1 MRLSRRTNTI
11 ILWIISIGLLVG
23 MVITFTPTLGA
34 LSGQGRDTS
43 TPALTVNGETI
54 SELELAQARQS
65 SAIFSVV
72 QEGPVAED
80 LELLLVDSLVR
91 QEVLRQA
98 AARQRVG
105 NGEVRAELEAFRER
119 NGVAGRNNDEAY
131 LRLIGGAGYTDATF
145 RDYLRQQ
152 LQVRAYQQEI
162 TEGIEVTEAE
172 VEGFYRVNQDAYRTD
187 PRVVARQIVVEDE
200 ASAQELR
207 LRALDGE
214 PFAELA
220 REASVE
226 RADQGGAVG
235 GEEPQPVGRPAFPT
249 AVADQVFALSAP
261 GLTPVVENAGRYY
274 LVQVEEIVAA
284 QPRPLEEVRD
294 QVREDALAA
303 KQQAALDRRIEELV
317 REAEVS
323 VPEASELSYDD
334 PLVATVGDAE
344 IHASELVRATYTNP
358 QIQQALGPQSASL
371 IVDFFKPSILQQLV
385 DRELAV
391 QGAERLETTFF
402 GSDALI
408 AQSALDWVARDVEVE
423 AAEIEAFYQ
432 ANLDRYTVPAR
443 ADVLRVGFG
452 DAEAATDYRRTLLNG
467 AEPEAAADVAG
478 AAVEDLGTVR
488 PGQLDAP
495 LDAALFQTEAFETL
509 PEDPR
514 AVSDVLVLEEP
525 AEEAATQSEP
535 EVEAPAGDEPAG
547 QAPADDAAAGEDAT
561 SEDAEADAGDGG
573 AADGDAPAD
582 AEADA
587 ASAPGDADPADARP
601 APTVTRHVVLVALR
615 TPERVRPLS
624 EVRADVARTVRAQ
637 QRQEAQR
644 EWLEGLRE
652 EIEVETLLASV
663 PAATPPGTPGGA
675 DGQAAEEGAG
685 DPDGEAAAADEAA
698 EQDGADG
705 DEAPTTD

>member
-65 SAIFSVV
+65 SPIFSVV

-105 NGEVRAELEAFRER
+105 NGQVRAELEAFRER

-162 TEGIEVTEAE
+162 TEGIEVADAE
-172 VEGFYRVNQDAYRTD
+172 VEAFYRVNQDAYRTD

-214 PFAELA
+214 PFAQLA

-226 RADQGGAVG
+226 RAEQGGAVG

-274 LVQVEEIVAA
+274 LVRVEELVPAE
-284 QPRPLEEVRD
+284 PRPLEEVRE

-303 KQQAALDRRIEELV
+303 KQQAELDRRIEELV
-317 REAEVS
+317 REAEVT
-323 VPEASELSYDD
+323 VPEESELSYAD

-358 QIQQALGPQSASL
+358 QIQQALGPQTASL
-371 IVDFFKPSILQQLV
+371 IADFFKPSILQQLV

-391 QGAERLETTFF
+391 QGAERLEATFF

-423 AAEIEAFYQ
+423 DAEIETFYQ

-452 DAEAATDYRRTLLNG
+452 DAEAATAYRRTLLDG
-467 AEPEAAADVAG
+467 AEPEAAAEEGG
-478 AAVEDLGTVR
+478 ATVEDLGTVR
-488 PGQLDAP
+488 QGQLDAP
-495 LDAALFQTEAFETL
+495 LDAALFQTEAFEPL

-525 AEEAATQSEP
+525 AEEAATEPATEPEP

-547 QAPADDAAAGEDAT
+547 EAAADEDAT
-561 SEDAEADAGDGG
+561 GEDGPGEDVAADAEDGDAASGDPGS
-573 AADGDAPAD
+573 AADGPDGAEPAD
-582 AEADA
+582 APSSDA
-587 ASAPGDADPADARP
+587 QP

-624 EVRADVARTVRAQ
+624 EVRADVEQTVRAQ
-637 QRQEAQR
+637 ERQEAQR

-652 EIEVETLLASV
+652 EIEVETLLASA
-663 PAATPPGTPGGA
+663 PAAPPQDAAGG
-675 DGQAAEEGAG
+675 EEAPSVEGSE
-685 DPDGEAAAADEAA
+685 GEAAAEEDAA
-698 EQDGADG
+698 AQDGGGAPAAD
-705 DEAPTTD
+705 